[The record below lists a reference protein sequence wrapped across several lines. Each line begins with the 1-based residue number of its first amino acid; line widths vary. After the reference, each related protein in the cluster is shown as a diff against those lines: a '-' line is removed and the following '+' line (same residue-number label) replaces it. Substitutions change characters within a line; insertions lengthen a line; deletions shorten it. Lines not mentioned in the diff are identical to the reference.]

1 MKNNK
6 YKLQGITLVETLL
19 YIGIFTLIMFTIM
32 NFMLSTQESNR
43 RNDIKTEIHKTSEFL
58 SLHLSDS
65 FEKTLSVN
73 KDTSIFNS
81 NQGQLDINFSSGI
94 NQYKVSN
101 NKILFNNIPL
111 TTPNITVTQYLLEPV
126 YKGTDNIIG
135 VEITIGIQSTKNPSF
150 SEIINLL
157 EIVR

>member
-111 TTPNITVTQYLLEPV
+111 TTPNITVTQFLLEPV

-150 SEIINLL
+150 TEIINLL

>member
-111 TTPNITVTQYLLEPV
+111 TTPNITVTQFLLEPV
-126 YKGTDNIIG
+126 YKGTDNIIRSRNNNRN
-135 VEITIGIQSTKNPSF
+135 TINKKSF
-150 SEIINLL
+150 LFRNN
-157 EIVR
+157 

>member
-111 TTPNITVTQYLLEPV
+111 TTPNITVTQFLLEPV

>member
-81 NQGQLDINFSSGI
+81 NQGQLDINLSSGI

-111 TTPNITVTQYLLEPV
+111 TTPNITVTQFLLEPV

>member
-32 NFMLSTQESNR
+32 NFVLSTQESNR

-111 TTPNITVTQYLLEPV
+111 TTPNITVTQFLLEPV

>member
-1 MKNNK
+1 
-6 YKLQGITLVETLL
+6 
-19 YIGIFTLIMFTIM
+19 MFTIM

-101 NKILFNNIPL
+101 NKILFNNIPF
-111 TTPNITVTQYLLEPV
+111 TTPNITVTQFLLEPV

-135 VEITIGIQSTKNPSF
+135 VEITIGIQSTKILPF
-150 SEIINLL
+150 QK
-157 EIVR
+157 

>member
-111 TTPNITVTQYLLEPV
+111 TTPNITVNQFLLEPV

>member
-1 MKNNK
+1 
-6 YKLQGITLVETLL
+6 
-19 YIGIFTLIMFTIM
+19 
-32 NFMLSTQESNR
+32 
-43 RNDIKTEIHKTSEFL
+43 L

-111 TTPNITVTQYLLEPV
+111 TTPNITVTQFLLEPV

>member
-6 YKLQGITLVETLL
+6 YKSQGITLVETLL

-111 TTPNITVTQYLLEPV
+111 TTPNITVTQFLLEPV